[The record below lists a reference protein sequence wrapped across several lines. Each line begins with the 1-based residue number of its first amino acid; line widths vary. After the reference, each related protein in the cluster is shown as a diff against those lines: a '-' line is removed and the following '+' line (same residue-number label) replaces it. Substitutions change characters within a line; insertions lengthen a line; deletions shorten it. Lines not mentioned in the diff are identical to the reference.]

1 MMIGVKISLSIWHSV
16 RGEMSCST
24 YSWKLVELDAADRQ
38 LTKRQQKHK
47 QKTENGEFH
56 MSNTTLKTKETKHDG
71 LDSKQLITVSTEEL
85 KKNELIGV
93 LAGLIK
99 NYANKKQQQ

>member
-1 MMIGVKISLSIWHSV
+1 MMNDVMISLSIWRSA

-24 YSWKLVELDAADRQ
+24 YSWRRVELGAADRK
-38 LTKRQQKHK
+38 LRNRQQKHK

-85 KKNELIGV
+85 KKDELIGV

-99 NYANKKQQQ
+99 NYVNKKQQQ

>member
-1 MMIGVKISLSIWHSV
+1 MNDVMISPFTLQLARGV
-16 RGEMSCST
+16 MSCST
-24 YSWKLVELDAADRQ
+24 YSWKRVELGAVDRQ

-71 LDSKQLITVSTEEL
+71 LDSKQLITVSTEDL
-85 KKNELIGV
+85 KKDELIGV

>member
-1 MMIGVKISLSIWHSV
+1 
-16 RGEMSCST
+16 
-24 YSWKLVELDAADRQ
+24 
-38 LTKRQQKHK
+38 
-47 QKTENGEFH
+47 

-85 KKNELIGV
+85 KKDELIGV

-99 NYANKKQQQ
+99 NYVNKKQQQ